1 MEQSSFFA
9 MISRMKYINRWGLMR
24 NTRPENLSEHSLDT
38 AIIAHALSLIGNRR
52 LGKRYNPERA
62 ALLCIY
68 HDTSEIIT
76 GDLPTPVKY
85 HSDEIRYA
93 YRDVE
98 QLAQNSLLSMLPEDL
113 KPDYRDIM
121 TYSGPEDAGL
131 KPLVKAADKIS
142 AVIKCIEEKKS
153 GNTEFET
160 AEQTLRETIQHMA
173 LPEADIFME
182 EFLPAYLLTLD
193 EQK

>member
-1 MEQSSFFA
+1 MKKSSFFA

-38 AIIAHALSLIGNRR
+38 AVIAHALALIGNRR
-52 LGKRYNPERA
+52 LGQSYNPERA

-98 QLAQNSLLSMLPEDL
+98 RLAQNSLLAMLPEEL
-113 KPDYRDIM
+113 RPEYREIM
-121 TYSGPEDAGL
+121 IYGGPEDGKL
-131 KPLVKAADKIS
+131 KQLVKAADKIS

-160 AEQTLRETIQHMA
+160 AEQTLRGTICDMSLA
-173 LPEADIFME
+173 EADIFME